1 MIGLIFS
8 NMFLLLFPVPFNYLL
23 FKYFDNQIICFS
35 KYMSVLFD
43 CQGIFWKRF
52 AKIAL
57 MR

>member
-1 MIGLIFS
+1 
-8 NMFLLLFPVPFNYLL
+8 MFLLLFPVPFNYLL

-43 CQGIFWKRF
+43 CQGIFGKRF